1 MTERRLVRLRA
12 SLGWLAA
19 LCCLCAALGLADSFV
34 ESFRTGPNTYAVL
47 AGGTEHLSG
56 PMPPDITDAAALRV
70 RIDHPGLRLTMTT
83 QSQGFWFGNRMWQ
96 AEVAVAPDA
105 PSGDAPIVIQDPNA
119 DASAPVQAFVIRV
132 FPDTASLEAAS
143 NSHFHRLLGL
153 RPLTFAAASAIGAIL
168 AGLLVFL
175 TSKRLEA
182 LWAREGKAVVYMIK
196 KTPDGLLISFG
207 LGTNHGL
214 SPGATVAVADES
226 GLPMATASVVRCA
239 AADASALVRE
249 GGTASLGNL
258 VNRVSAPA

>member
-1 MTERRLVRLRA
+1 MTEQGLVRLRA

-19 LCCLCAALGLADSFV
+19 LCCLCAALGLADSYV
-34 ESFRTGPNTYAVL
+34 DSFRTGGNTFSVL
-47 AGGTEHLSG
+47 TGGTEHLSG
-56 PMPPDITDAAALRV
+56 PLPPDLPDASALRV
-70 RIDHPGLRLTMTT
+70 RIDHPGVRLTMTT

-105 PSGDAPIVIQDPNA
+105 PTGDAAIVVQDPKA
-119 DASAPVQAFVIRV
+119 DAAAPVQAFIIRV
-132 FPDTASLEAAS
+132 FPDQASLEAAS
-143 NSHFHRLLGL
+143 NSRIHRLLGL
-153 RPLTFAAASAIGAIL
+153 RPLLFAAFAAGAAVV
-168 AGLLVFL
+168 AGLLVYL
-175 TSKRLEA
+175 TSRRLEA

-239 AADASALVRE
+239 AADASALILD